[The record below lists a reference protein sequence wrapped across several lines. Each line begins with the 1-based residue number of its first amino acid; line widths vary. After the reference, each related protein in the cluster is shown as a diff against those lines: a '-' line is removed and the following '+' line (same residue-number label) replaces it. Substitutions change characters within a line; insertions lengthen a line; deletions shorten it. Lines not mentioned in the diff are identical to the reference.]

1 MDLSR
6 LCLGCMKEKPIAT
19 EVCPRCGFSLIQYR
33 QTASRQALPAE
44 TILHGRYLLGRVLGQ
59 GGYGITYLAMDLK
72 HEERVAVKEYFPTYF
87 AGRRGTSNLSAGT
100 SYLDVQVTGNLENFR
115 KGLEDMEQ
123 EAELLRQNYAAG
135 IVHIRMAFRENETFY
150 IVMEYNRGMT
160 LVQYR
165 KLYPQ
170 RITEEHICFLLRPV
184 IKAMIKLHRRNIIH
198 RDISP
203 QNIMVDR
210 DGNAVL
216 VDFGAAKTI
225 DPNAPRD
232 MVVVLKHRYAPPEQ
246 YSGTGNVGPWTDV
259 YGMCATIYSLLT
271 GSPPRESIE
280 RRLLTQADDFAQLV
294 EPLRRA
300 GLSQHLIHV
309 LITGL
314 MLDIRGRFASAKE
327 LYNALYH

>member
-1 MDLSR
+1 MDFSR
-6 LCLGCMKEKPIAT
+6 ICLGCMKEKPMIT
-19 EVCPRCGFSLIQYR
+19 QVCPRCGFSLEEYR
-33 QTASRQALPAE
+33 KTEGSQVLPAE

-72 HEERVAVKEYFPTYF
+72 REERVAVKEYFPTHF
-87 AGRRGTSNLSAGT
+87 AGRRGTYDFSIGT
-100 SYLDVQVTGNLENFR
+100 SYFDVQVTGNLETFK
-115 KGLEDMEQ
+115 KGMEDMEQ
-123 EAELLRQNYAAG
+123 EAQFLRQNYAEG
-135 IVHIRMAFRENETFY
+135 IVHIYKAFRENETFY
-150 IVMEYNRGMT
+150 IVMEYIRGMT

-170 RITEEHICFLLRPV
+170 RIREDHICNLLRPV
-184 IKAMIKLHRRNIIH
+184 IKALIKLHRRNIIH

-216 VDFGAAKTI
+216 VDFGAAKVI
-225 DPNAPRD
+225 DPNMPRD

-246 YSGTGNVGPWTDV
+246 YSATGNVGPWTDV

-271 GSPPRESIE
+271 GKPPRESIE
-280 RRLLTQADDFAQLV
+280 RKLMSQADDFAELV

-300 GLSQHLIHV
+300 RLSEHLIHV